1 MDIRRKIDISKM
13 SAYQWV
19 IVALAA
25 FLNALDG
32 YDVLAMAFTA
42 TSVSKEFELTG
53 AQLGWLLSSGLIGMA
68 AGSLLLGPF
77 ADRFGRRKILL
88 VAVGINA
95 VGLFLSA
102 AANSALEL
110 GAWRVITGLGVGGI
124 LATVT
129 VITSEYSN
137 VKNRG
142 MAISIY
148 TAGYGVGATL
158 GGMGA
163 TQLIPTFGWRS
174 VFLAGGLVTLFAVV
188 LILVILPES
197 VDYYRV
203 RRPKNAEEKLARIAR
218 RIGLKGDVFLG
229 DAPTTTNTSQ
239 GSVTQ
244 LLGGRYRV
252 STILLWVSFFV
263 IMFGFYFANS
273 WTPRLLV
280 ESGMTEQQGIVGG
293 LMLTMGGTFGSL
305 IYGVLTIR
313 RNARNTLVVF
323 TILAAVLLVAFITTT
338 SIPALA
344 FLSGVVVGMLINGC
358 VAGLYTVAP
367 QTYAPEVRA
376 TGVGWGIGIGRV
388 GAILAPILVGT
399 LLDGGWSPT
408 QLYIGVAVVVA
419 LAAFA
424 VSRLKPHIDA
434 PLVETATEE
443 PTPAARR

>member
-1 MDIRRKIDISKM
+1 M

-42 TSVSKEFELTG
+42 NSVSKEFELTG

-102 AANSALEL
+102 TANSALEL

-137 VKNRG
+137 LKNRG

-163 TQLIPTFGWRS
+163 TQLIPAFGWRS
-174 VFLAGGLVTLFAVV
+174 VFLAGGLVTLFAAV

-203 RRPKNAEEKLARIAR
+203 RRPKNAEKKLTRIAR

-229 DAPTTTNTSQ
+229 DAPTTTNSSQ

-323 TILAAVLLVAFITTT
+323 TILAAVLLVVFITTT

-376 TGVGWGIGIGRV
+376 TGVGWGLGIGRV

-424 VSRLKPHIDA
+424 ASRLKPHIDT
-434 PLVETATEE
+434 PLVESAAEE

>member
-53 AQLGWLLSSGLIGMA
+53 AQLGWLLSSGLIGMT

-102 AANSALEL
+102 TANSALEL

-137 VKNRG
+137 LKNRG

-163 TQLIPTFGWRS
+163 TQLIPAFGWRS
-174 VFLAGGLVTLFAVV
+174 VFLAGGLVTLFAAV

-218 RIGLKGDVFLG
+218 RIGLKGDVVLG
-229 DAPTTTNTSQ
+229 DAPTATNTSQ

-424 VSRLKPHIDA
+424 ASRLKPHIDT
-434 PLVETATEE
+434 PLVESATEE

>member
-1 MDIRRKIDISKM
+1 M

-95 VGLFLSA
+95 AGLFLSA
-102 AANSALEL
+102 TANSALEL

-229 DAPTTTNTSQ
+229 DAPTTTNSSQ

-313 RNARNTLVVF
+313 RNARDTLVVF
-323 TILAAVLLVAFITTT
+323 TILAAVLLVVFITTT

>member
-102 AANSALEL
+102 TANSALEL

-163 TQLIPTFGWRS
+163 TQLIPAFGWRS
-174 VFLAGGLVTLFAVV
+174 VFLAGGLVTLFAAV

-197 VDYYRV
+197 VDYW
-203 RRPKNAEEKLARIAR
+203 P
-218 RIGLKGDVFLG
+218 
-229 DAPTTTNTSQ
+229 
-239 GSVTQ
+239 
-244 LLGGRYRV
+244 
-252 STILLWVSFFV
+252 
-263 IMFGFYFANS
+263 
-273 WTPRLLV
+273 
-280 ESGMTEQQGIVGG
+280 
-293 LMLTMGGTFGSL
+293 
-305 IYGVLTIR
+305 
-313 RNARNTLVVF
+313 F
-323 TILAAVLLVAFITTT
+323 TDEH
-338 SIPALA
+338 
-344 FLSGVVVGMLINGC
+344 G
-358 VAGLYTVAP
+358 
-367 QTYAPEVRA
+367 
-376 TGVGWGIGIGRV
+376 
-388 GAILAPILVGT
+388 
-399 LLDGGWSPT
+399 
-408 QLYIGVAVVVA
+408 
-419 LAAFA
+419 
-424 VSRLKPHIDA
+424 
-434 PLVETATEE
+434 
-443 PTPAARR
+443 